1 MRLEVGKIDKA
12 HGVRGDVVVTLLSDR
27 TERLDPGS
35 VLYGAD
41 GATYT
46 VRGSRP
52 HQHRF
57 IVDFAELGGREA
69 ADAARATVLFGDPLD
84 DPDTVWVHDLIDS
97 PVVDT
102 DGTPLGAVSAVLENP
117 ASDLLE
123 LDDDR
128 LVPMTF
134 FVEQRADGTI
144 VVDPPAGL
152 FDPVDAGPPGTDG
165 D

>member
-12 HGVRGDVVVTLLSDR
+12 HGVQGDVVVTLLSDR

-35 VLYGAD
+35 TLHRAD
-41 GATYT
+41 GSELT
-46 VRGSRP
+46 VEASRP

-57 IVDFAELGGREA
+57 IVGFAEINGREQ
-69 ADAARATVLFGDPLD
+69 ADAARGTVLFGDPIQ
-84 DPDTVWVHDLIDS
+84 DPDTIWVHDLIDS

-102 DGTPLGAVSAVLENP
+102 NGNELGAVESVLENP
-117 ASDLLE
+117 ASDLLV
-123 LDDDR
+123 LDDER
-128 LVPMTF
+128 LVPLTF

-152 FDPVDAGPPGTDG
+152 FDPVDDRDDTDG
-165 D
+165 